1 MPRGILLHGQ
11 PGTGKTYFAK
21 MLAAMTD
28 SYFFYASAS
37 EFDEIFVGRGP
48 QRIRALFEQA
58 NDCLRPPLSTRLWSR
73 VTGEP
78 LQQERTVIIFIDELD
93 AIGKRNSRNN
103 THATVAQLLTCM
115 DGLVSNPRLFVI
127 AATNKLTNIDPAL
140 LRSGRFDRLIQMPLP
155 NKKSRMDILNFY
167 LKDNAAFK
175 GFPEGILDQFAEISQ
190 GFSCA
195 DLKNFVNE
203 ACLRATREVISL
215 MEKTGQRNLLTLK
228 TFSYTIKIENFVD
241 AHKTIYNKILNENR
255 SQSNQQLLYNSHR
268 IQIIYLELTKQELP
282 VESVD

>member
-1 MPRGILLHGQ
+1 MQHL
-11 PGTGKTYFAK
+11 
-21 MLAAMTD
+21 
-28 SYFFYASAS
+28 
-37 EFDEIFVGRGP
+37 
-48 QRIRALFEQA
+48 
-58 NDCLRPPLSTRLWSR
+58 
-73 VTGEP
+73 
-78 LQQERTVIIFIDELD
+78 
-93 AIGKRNSRNN
+93 
-103 THATVAQLLTCM
+103 
-115 DGLVSNPRLFVI
+115 
-127 AATNKLTNIDPAL
+127 
-140 LRSGRFDRLIQMPLP
+140 
-155 NKKSRMDILNFY
+155 
-167 LKDNAAFK
+167 K